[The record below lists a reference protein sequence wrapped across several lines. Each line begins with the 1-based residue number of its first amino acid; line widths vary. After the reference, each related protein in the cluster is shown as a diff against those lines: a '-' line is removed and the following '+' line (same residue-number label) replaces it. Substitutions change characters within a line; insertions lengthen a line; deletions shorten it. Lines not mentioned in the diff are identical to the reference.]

1 MAKIGRN
8 DPCPCGSGK
17 KYKHCHLSADQ
28 AIQQQQLR
36 QRRAVDTLI
45 PKIVAATQQMPSA
58 VHEGFKRYWDGKY
71 SQEQMAEIDD
81 FEDRGADRF
90 MTWFIF
96 DYMLDDGLTLVE
108 HLAVEP
114 SFELEE
120 AEAELLPQWKDVRL
134 WPYVVEEIAK
144 GQHLL
149 LSNMVDGR
157 RYILHDSAASR
168 RLLLGEVLVAHLVPA
183 GDQYYIGGA
192 AAHLTADTRER
203 LREYAELHMQAF
215 QRDENPQAGWGDLIH
230 DRSEVLN
237 HFVMQLPVEQVDPT
251 MLDTILLQTRASLQM
266 AGESLG
272 LMNAPQPEEKPSHS
286 DNP

>member
-17 KYKHCHLSADQ
+17 KYKHCHLPIDQ
-28 AIQQQQLR
+28 AGQQQQLR

-58 VHEGFKRYWDGKY
+58 VHTGFQRYWNGKY
-71 SQEQMAEIDD
+71 GQEQMAEIDD
-81 FEDRGADRF
+81 VEDRGADRF

-96 DYMLDDGLTLVE
+96 DYLLDDGLTLVE

-114 SFELEE
+114 SFELEG

-134 WPYVVEEIAK
+134 WPYAVEEIAK
-144 GQHLL
+144 GQHVVLQD
-149 LSNMVDGR
+149 MFDGKH
-157 RYILHDSAASR
+157 YILHDSAASR
-168 RLLLGEVLVAHLVPA
+168 RLQLGEVLVAHLVPA
-183 GDQYYIGGA
+183 GEHYFIGGA

-203 LREYAELHMQAF
+203 LREYAELHLQAF
-215 QRDENPQAGWGDLIH
+215 QRDENPEAGWRDLIH

-251 MLDTILLQTRASLQM
+251 LLDTILLQTRASLQM

-272 LMNAPQPEEKPSHS
+272 LMNAPQPEEKLSDPDHS
-286 DNP
+286 